1 MNTPIP
7 TINKIRKEDL
17 PALFRTSDQASKAAQ
32 KQFALLTAASLVLL
46 IVAAIIGSFALTNNS
61 DKATL
66 AIATAVTLVFS
77 TALTVVIL
85 VSKLEKVW
93 YDGRAIAESAKTL
106 TWRYMTCTEPYHST
120 LKDEANKLF
129 VSDLM
134 SLLNQRK
141 AFASR
146 LGGKSAMER
155 QITDAMKQMRN
166 LCFEERKRLY
176 ISERIDDQRKW
187 YSGKAEAN
195 QKSVYWLFAAIVISQ
210 VLAVISAIAMVR
222 WPELSMNPTSIL
234 ITLATAFLAWM
245 QMRRHQELAQSY
257 GLAAQNLG
265 FIHEQGIGIKTEDE
279 LSMYVV
285 NSENAISREHTM
297 WLARRC
303 VD

>member
-1 MNTPIP
+1 
-7 TINKIRKEDL
+7 
-17 PALFRTSDQASKAAQ
+17 
-32 KQFALLTAASLVLL
+32 
-46 IVAAIIGSFALTNNS
+46 
-61 DKATL
+61 
-66 AIATAVTLVFS
+66 
-77 TALTVVIL
+77 
-85 VSKLEKVW
+85 
-93 YDGRAIAESAKTL
+93 
-106 TWRYMTCTEPYHST
+106 
-120 LKDEANKLF
+120 
-129 VSDLM
+129 
-134 SLLNQRK
+134 
-141 AFASR
+141 
-146 LGGKSAMER
+146 MER

-166 LCFEERKRLY
+166 LCFEERKGLY

-210 VLAVISAIAMVR
+210 VFAVISAIAMVR

-265 FIHEQGIGIKTEDE
+265 FIHEQGIGIKSEDE
-279 LSMYVV
+279 LSMYVM

-297 WLARRC
+297 WLARRS